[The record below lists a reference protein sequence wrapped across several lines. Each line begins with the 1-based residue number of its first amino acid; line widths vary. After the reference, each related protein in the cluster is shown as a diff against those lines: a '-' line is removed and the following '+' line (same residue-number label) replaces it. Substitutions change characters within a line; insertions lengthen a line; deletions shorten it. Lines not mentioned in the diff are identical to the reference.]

1 MDFRKVENIFLITF
15 LLLNIYLLISYLNRT
30 DIQQASTAPG
40 QVNLIREME
49 QLGINL
55 PNLTEEQPEVY
66 YIQADSHQ
74 LLEENANQLENQ
86 AGSIDQEGTL
96 YTSILSAPIELD
108 GDLDEGF
115 TAEDFDT
122 LDAFVNSD
130 AILFGEEY
138 AFLRFDRDQ
147 NRFIYAQ
154 EVQGMPIADGTS
166 QISLFYGSDGEII
179 SYQQTYAGPTITQ
192 GSPQAVLSN
201 RRAVEILYEN
211 HEISSNSTV
220 NQPVLTYHRTLYL
233 EDLSMYGPVWYVPV
247 SDASG
252 ERVLRVDAFEG
263 TIISQPTAPTTPQ
276 EPEDVEDEPDDEDN

>member
-49 QLGINL
+49 QLGIDL

-66 YIQADSHQ
+66 YIQADSHE

-86 AGSIDQEGTL
+86 AGSIDQDGSL
-96 YTSILSAPIELD
+96 YTSILSSAIELE
-108 GDLDEGF
+108 GNLDDGF
-115 TAEDFDT
+115 TAEDFDM
-122 LDAFVNSD
+122 LDDFINSD
-130 AILFGEEY
+130 AVLFGEEY
-138 AFLRFDRDQ
+138 TFLRFDRDQ

-154 EVQGMPIADGTS
+154 EVEGMPIADGTS

-179 SYQQTYAGPTITQ
+179 SYQQTYAGPAITQ
-192 GSPQAVLSN
+192 GSPQAVITN
-201 RRAVEILYEN
+201 RRAVEILFEN
-211 HEISSNSTV
+211 SEISSNSTV

-247 SDASG
+247 SDGSG
-252 ERVLRVDAFEG
+252 ERILRVDALEG
-263 TIISQPTAPTTPQ
+263 TIISQPTTPVTPQ
-276 EPEDVEDEPDDEDN
+276 EPEEVDEEDSEDN

>member
-49 QLGINL
+49 QLGIDL
-55 PNLTEEQPEVY
+55 PNLTENQPEVY
-66 YIQADSHQ
+66 YIQADTHE

-86 AGSIDQEGTL
+86 AGSIDQDGTL
-96 YTSILSAPIELD
+96 YTSILSSPIEIEGNLE
-108 GDLDEGF
+108 EGF
-115 TAEDFDT
+115 TAEDFDM
-122 LDAFVNSD
+122 LDAFINSD
-130 AILFGEEY
+130 AVLFGEEY
-138 AFLRFDRDQ
+138 EFLRFDRDQ

-154 EVQGMPIADGTS
+154 EVEDMPIADGTS

-179 SYQQTYAGPTITQ
+179 SYQQTYAGPTTTQ

-201 RRAVEILYEN
+201 RRAVEILFEN
-211 HEISSNSTV
+211 NEISSNSTV
-220 NQPVLTYHRTLYL
+220 SQPILSYHRTLHL

-247 SDASG
+247 SDGSG
-252 ERVLRVDAFEG
+252 EKILRVDAFEG
-263 TIISQPTAPTTPQ
+263 TIISQPSAPMTPQ
-276 EPEDVEDEPDDEDN
+276 DPEEEGEGSNGGN